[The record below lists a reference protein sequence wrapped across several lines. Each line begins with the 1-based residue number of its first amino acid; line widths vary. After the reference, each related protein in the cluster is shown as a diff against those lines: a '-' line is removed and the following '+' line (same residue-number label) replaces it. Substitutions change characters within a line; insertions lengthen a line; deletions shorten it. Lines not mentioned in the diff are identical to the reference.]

1 MAKQKEQSTPGD
13 RLQWFI
19 VENYISVPAYA
30 EQFGFN
36 ASQLY
41 RVINNTSSPRLETLV
56 LYAQTGLNL
65 HWLGTGNGNWW
76 SPDEKGRELARRQ
89 GIVVDGDG
97 SETAID
103 YAALVRSV
111 FETVEECVVEKMMG
125 QQKNHT
131 IARTSKAPKVE
142 ARNKTRNSGEH

>member
-1 MAKQKEQSTPGD
+1 MTKNTEQHAGD

-19 VENYISVPAYA
+19 VENYSSVPAYA
-30 EQFGFN
+30 EQFNFN

-65 HWLGTGNGNWW
+65 HWMGTGDGNWW
-76 SPDEKGRELARRQ
+76 SPDKTGRELARKK
-89 GIVVDGDG
+89 GIVVEDGDG
-97 SETAID
+97 SGAAID

-111 FETVEECVVEKMMG
+111 FETVEECVVERMVTHNTKIS
-125 QQKNHT
+125 T
-131 IARTSKAPKVE
+131 SRTRVDKKPS
-142 ARNKTRNSGEH
+142 